1 MKKISNFMTKIIV
14 LNNYSFMNVV
24 WFWLMVFLFGEL
36 LFYTIE
42 KLMGVPIEVRFYDL
56 MWLLFIYVSL
66 VINAMVLIKAILN
79 NVK

>member
-1 MKKISNFMTKIIV
+1 MTKIIV

>member
-14 LNNYSFMNVV
+14 LNNYSFMNIV